1 MSQEVARVEP
11 TRMALTQKM
20 YGFAST
26 QLVAVAARLGIA
38 DHIHQHPMHPSD
50 LAPLVG
56 AVERPLRR
64 ILRGLVN
71 EGIVTEDQDGRFAL
85 TPMGQPLRSDV
96 PGSLRDQALLCG
108 ELFYQAWG
116 NLLQSAT
123 TEAPAFEATHG
134 TDFFAFLAAQH
145 EVGERFAG
153 FMARNARD
161 IAAAVVTAYNFGSV
175 RRIVDVGGG
184 RGILI
189 AALLRANPHLTGVVL
204 DSASVVDR
212 AAREIEAAGL
222 AERCEAVAGDFFR
235 FVPPGGDIYLLA
247 QVLHDWDD
255 DRCQHILR
263 TCREAMRDGDTL
275 LVIEQIMP
283 VRITSPSSA
292 VGQDIAMLVLTGG
305 HERTEQEF
313 HTLLAS
319 SGFAE
324 RRVIPTASRFSIIE
338 AVRQ

>member
-1 MSQEVARVEP
+1 
-11 TRMALTQKM
+11 MALTQKL

-38 DHIHQHPMHPSD
+38 HHIHQEPRHPSD

-56 AVERPLRR
+56 AAERPLHR

-71 EGIVTEDQDGRFAL
+71 EGIVTEDEDGRFAL

-123 TEAPAFEATHG
+123 TEAPAFEATYG
-134 TDFFAFLAAQH
+134 TDFFAYLAARH
-145 EVGERFAG
+145 EVGDRFAG

-161 IAAAVVTAYNFGSV
+161 VAAAVVSAYNFGSA

-184 RGILI
+184 YGILI

-204 DSASVVDR
+204 DSASVVAR

-222 AERCEAVAGDFFR
+222 AERCEVVAGDFFR

-305 HERTEQEF
+305 RERTERELRA
-313 HTLLAS
+313 LLAS
-319 SGFAE
+319 SGFVAS
-324 RRVIPTASRFSIIE
+324 RVIPTNSRFSIVE
-338 AVRQ
+338 GVRS